1 MQYVLLILPITDDRK
16 INQTMKIYISFSI
29 INNTE
34 EFTSLDGNRVL
45 FSIEWHIKLKHFEPM
60 ALNW

>member
-16 INQTMKIYISFSI
+16 INQTMKIYILFI

-45 FSIEWHIKLKHFEPM
+45 FSIEQHIKLKHFEPM
-60 ALNW
+60 AVNW

>member
-16 INQTMKIYISFSI
+16 INQTMKIYILFI

-34 EFTSLDGNRVL
+34 EFTSLDCNRVL
-45 FSIEWHIKLKHFEPM
+45 FSIEQHIKLKHFEPM
-60 ALNW
+60 AVNW